1 MGRKN
6 YKNHIFWQGLIT
18 LLLLL
23 LIGGIFSQF
32 WGSTSLASV
41 SSQSARVIDVIDGD
55 TLNVK
60 MAQCRLPING
70 NPQQC
75 RIRIACIDT
84 PERGQNP
91 FYQQA
96 KNRLGELL
104 PRGTNITLRDTE
116 TTAGNRIVAEVFTG
130 GRSVSMQMV
139 KEGKAV
145 AYCKHLNVCPSS
157 RNGLLSA
164 EAAARKAGLGV
175 WNTQRPWRQSRE
187 NHPCRN

>member
-1 MGRKN
+1 MIRKN
-6 YKNHIFWQGLIT
+6 YKNHLFWQGLIT

-23 LIGGIFSQF
+23 LISGIFSQL
-32 WGSTSLASV
+32 WATNSLASV
-41 SSQSARVIDVIDGD
+41 TQSATVTSVVDGD

-75 RIRIACIDT
+75 RIRLACIDT

-96 KNRLGELL
+96 KDRLRELL
-104 PRGTNITLRDTE
+104 PRGTNITVKDTD
-116 TTAGNRIVAEVFTG
+116 TTAGNRIVAEVFR
-130 GRSVSMQMV
+130 GRNSVNIQMV

-145 AYCKHLNVCPSS
+145 VYCRHLNDCPDLS
-157 RNGLLSA
+157 NGLLNA
-164 EAAARKAGLGV
+164 ETAARKVGLGV
-175 WNTQRPWRQSRE
+175 WNPQKPWTQIRE
-187 NHPCRN
+187 SHPCRI

>member
-1 MGRKN
+1 MNRKN
-6 YKNHIFWQGLIT
+6 YKKHLFWEWLIN

-23 LIGGIFSQF
+23 LISGLFSQF
-32 WGSTSLASV
+32 WASASLASV
-41 SSQSARVIDVIDGD
+41 STQSATVISVVDGD

-70 NPQQC
+70 NLQQC

-96 KNRLGELL
+96 KDRLIELL
-104 PRGTNITLRDTE
+104 PRGTNITVKDTD
-116 TTAGNRIVAEVFTG
+116 TTAGNRIVAEIFR
-130 GRSVSMQMV
+130 GRNSINIQMV

-164 EAAARKAGLGV
+164 ETAARKAGLGV
-175 WNTQRPWRQSRE
+175 WNPQRPWTQIRE
-187 NHPCRN
+187 NHPCRS

>member
-1 MGRKN
+1 MSRKN

-23 LIGGIFSQF
+23 LISGILSQL
-32 WGSTSLASV
+32 WANNSLASV
-41 SSQSARVIDVIDGD
+41 TQSATVTSVVDGD

-60 MAQCRLPING
+60 MAECRLPING

-96 KNRLGELL
+96 KDRLRELL
-104 PRGTNITLRDTE
+104 PRGTNITVKDTD
-116 TTAGNRIVAEVFTG
+116 TTAGNRIVAEVFR
-130 GRSVSMQMV
+130 GRNSVNIQMV

-145 AYCKHLNVCPSS
+145 VYCKHLNICSSS
-157 RNGLLSA
+157 RNALLSA
-164 EAAARKAGLGV
+164 ETTARKAGLGV
-175 WNTQRPWRQSRE
+175 WNTQKPWTQLRE
-187 NHPCRN
+187 THPCRI

>member
-1 MGRKN
+1 MSRKN
-6 YKNHIFWQGLIT
+6 YKNYLFWQGLIT

-23 LIGGIFSQF
+23 LISGIFSQF
-32 WGSTSLASV
+32 WGNTSLASV
-41 SSQSARVIDVIDGD
+41 STQSATVISVVDGD

-60 MAQCRLPING
+60 MTQCRLPIN
-70 NPQQC
+70 NNSQQC
-75 RIRIACIDT
+75 RIRLACIDT

-96 KNRLGELL
+96 KDRLIELL
-104 PRGTNITLRDTE
+104 PRGTNITVKDTD
-116 TTAGNRIVAEVFTG
+116 TTAGNRIVAEIFR
-130 GRSVSMQMV
+130 GRNSINIQMV

-145 AYCKHLNVCPSS
+145 VYCKHLNVCSDS
-157 RNGLLSA
+157 RNSLLST

-175 WNTQRPWRQSRE
+175 WNPQQSWTQSRE

>member
-1 MGRKN
+1 MSRKIS
-6 YKNHIFWQGLIT
+6 KNQFFWQGLIT

-23 LIGGIFSQF
+23 LISGLANQF

-41 SSQSARVIDVIDGD
+41 STQSATVLNVIDGD

-70 NPQQC
+70 NTQQC

-96 KNRLGELL
+96 KNRLQELL

-116 TTAGNRIVAEVFTG
+116 TTAGDRIVAEVFTG
-130 GRSVSMQMV
+130 RRSVSIQMV

-145 AYCKHLNVCPSS
+145 AYCKHLNSCPSS

-175 WNTQRPWRQSRE
+175 WNPQRPWTQIRE
-187 NHPCRN
+187 NHPCRS